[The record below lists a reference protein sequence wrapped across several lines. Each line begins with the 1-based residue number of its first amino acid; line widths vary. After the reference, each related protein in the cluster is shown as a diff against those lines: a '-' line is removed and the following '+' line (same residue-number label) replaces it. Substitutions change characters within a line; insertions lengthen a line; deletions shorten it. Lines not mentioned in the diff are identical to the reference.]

1 MKKFLHIL
9 IITALLFSSLTG
21 CTSKTEEETGSANTL
36 KEDLSSYFS
45 GYNGCFLL
53 FDQNENKNIVYNENK
68 ALNQI
73 SPCSTFKIIN
83 TLVGLETK
91 VLKDENSLFKWDG
104 TQYPNDI
111 WNQDHT
117 LSMAVSNSTFWYF
130 QQVASLIGSDRMK
143 SYLDKID
150 FGNKDVSGGITQ
162 FWEESSLK
170 ISPSEWL
177 EMLKKIYMN
186 KLPISKENIDILK
199 KVIKLSEANGA
210 VLSGKT
216 GSGLISGQFIPQ
228 SSEDKYIIGWFVG
241 YVEKSGNVYYFV
253 TNIEGADATGITAKE
268 ITLKI
273 LKDKGIF

>member
-1 MKKFLHIL
+1 MKKFFVVIPIL
-9 IITALLFSSLTG
+9 ICFILVG
-21 CTSKTEEETGSANTL
+21 CSTKAEETSSTSNTL
-36 KEDLSSYFS
+36 KEDLSSYFA
-45 GYNGCFLL
+45 GYDGCILL
-53 FDQNENKNIVYNENK
+53 FDQNQNKTTVYNQEK
-68 ALNQI
+68 AVKQI

-91 VLKDENSLFKWDG
+91 VLNDENTTFKWDG
-104 TQYPNDI
+104 TRYSNEA
-111 WNQDHT
+111 WNQDQT
-117 LSMAVSNSTFWYF
+117 LSMSVSNSTFWYF

-143 SYLDKID
+143 SYLDKIN

-162 FWEESSLK
+162 FWEQSSLK

-177 EMLKKIYMN
+177 EMLKKIYTY
-186 KLPISKENIDILK
+186 KLPILKTNIEVLK
-199 KVIKLSEANGA
+199 KVIKLSEANGT

-216 GSGLISGQFIPQ
+216 GSGLISGEFIPQ
-228 SSEDKYIIGWFVG
+228 GSDDKYIIGWFVG

-253 TNIEGADATGITAKE
+253 TNIEGTDATGIAAKE